1 MIKLIKRISTG
12 MPSLHMEL
20 TLEKRVKARF
30 KTQLLDG
37 SEIGVFLDRGPI
49 MRNGDL
55 LESEDGVVVQ
65 VVSAPEQ
72 VSVVKSD
79 DVHLLTR
86 AAYHLGNR
94 HVPLQVLPNELR
106 YQHDHVL
113 DQMLIGLGISPSFAE
128 LPFEPEPGAYGE
140 HGSDHAHG
148 HTHGHSHHHAH

>member
-1 MIKLIKRISTG
+1 MMKLVKRVSTG
-12 MPSLHMEL
+12 VPSLRIEL
-20 TLEKRVKARF
+20 TLEKRVRARF
-30 KTQLLDG
+30 KTHLLDG

-72 VSVVKSD
+72 VSVVESED
-79 DVHLLTR
+79 THLLMR

-94 HVPLQVLPNELR
+94 HVPLQVLQNELR

-113 DQMLIGLGISPSFAE
+113 DQMLINLGISPSFAE
-128 LPFEPEPGAYGE
+128 LPFEPEAGAYGE

-148 HTHGHSHHHAH
+148 HTHGAPGKHAH

>member
-1 MIKLIKRISTG
+1 MKLVKRVSTG
-12 MPSLHMEL
+12 VPSLRIEL
-20 TLEKRVKARF
+20 TLEKRVRARF
-30 KTQLLDG
+30 KTHLPDG

-72 VSVVKSD
+72 VSVVESED
-79 DVHLLTR
+79 THLLMR

-94 HVPLQVLPNELR
+94 HVPLQVLQNELR

-113 DQMLIGLGISPSFAE
+113 DQMLIKLGISPSFAE
-128 LPFEPEPGAYGE
+128 LPFEPEAGAYGE
-140 HGSDHAHG
+140 HESDHAH
-148 HTHGHSHHHAH
+148 SHAHGAPGKHAN